1 MTRTESTH
9 KTWRTANS
17 THSTAGVGQAII
29 ETAAI
34 LIVLGWTAACTAQ
47 SGPGFAVKVGAQTL
61 EDPVDLDKTAR
72 ARLELELSSPLLFDE
87 HVDFALAF
95 GGSFLG
101 THTETYTDTVDGTFI
116 DDLYTDRLWLLDIR
130 LAARLYPLG
139 DSSRIRPY
147 VGAGVGY
154 FWFRDDWE
162 NEYSDTF
169 ANPSVPGGLETIYDH
184 AAGTA
189 TLAHGAFPFILAGL
203 TLPVGSRVEF
213 TFEFQY
219 DFHKKDA
226 GYDLGGPLYLFGARI
241 RF

>member
-1 MTRTESTH
+1 MAVTLT
-9 KTWRTANS
+9 
-17 THSTAGVGQAII
+17 
-29 ETAAI
+29 
-34 LIVLGWTAACTAQ
+34 VLGWTTACTAQ

-61 EDPVDLDKTAR
+61 EDPVDLDKTTR

-139 DSSRIRPY
+139 DKSRIRPY

-169 ANPSVPGGLETIYDH
+169 EDPLSPGTFLTVSDRAE
-184 AAGTA
+184 GTA
-189 TLAHGAFPFILAGL
+189 NLAQGFFPFVVAGVTIPL
-203 TLPVGSRVEF
+203 GSHIELVA
-213 TFEFQY
+213 EFQY
-219 DFHKKDA
+219 DFEKK
-226 GYDLGGPLYLFGARI
+226 GSGFDLGGPIYLLGG
-241 RF
+241 RFRF

>member
-1 MTRTESTH
+1 M
-9 KTWRTANS
+9 ANS
-17 THSTAGVGQAII
+17 AHSTAGTGQAII

-154 FWFRDDWE
+154 FWFRDHWE

-169 ANPSVPGGLETIYDH
+169 EDPLSPGTFLTVTDT
-184 AAGTA
+184 AKGTA
-189 TLAHGAFPFILAGL
+189 NLAQGFFPFVVAGVTVPL
-203 TLPVGSRVEF
+203 SSRAELMA
-213 TFEFQY
+213 EFQY
-219 DFHKKDA
+219 DFDKKNSGFDF
-226 GYDLGGPLYLFGARI
+226 GGPIYMLGG
-241 RF
+241 RFRF